1 MFHIHTFKK
10 CSLLITAIVAL
21 HSCKDVKAQ
30 QAVFTVQIVA
40 DDMCCKG
47 CAQKVAAQLYAAPGV
62 TSVQADVP
70 NRLVTVTAKASPK
83 LTVERLWQAVEHG
96 KGGPSKLVAPQA
108 TYILFRPESLPAEQ
122 RLPIGRYSLE
132 VKSMQNKDMA
142 QQIASQIYSLRDVQD
157 VGVDLEQRKLFVQ
170 SKYGAALSPWA
181 LAIAAERAQ
190 GKPVAVAGPFGVL
203 MIERSETAD
212 PTTAAKP
219 SYSQKQGEV
228 R

>member
-1 MFHIHTFKK
+1 MLHIQHFKK

-21 HSCKDVKAQ
+21 HCVKDVMAQ
-30 QAVFTVQIVA
+30 QNVFKVQIVA

-47 CAQKVAAQLYAAPGV
+47 CAQKVAAQLYSAPGV

-70 NRLVTVTAKASPK
+70 NRVVTVTAKASPK
-83 LTVERLWQAVEHG
+83 LTVERLWRAVEQG

-108 TYILFRPESLPAEQ
+108 TYVLFRPESLPPEQ

-132 VKSMQNKDMA
+132 VKSMHSKDVA
-142 QQIASQIYSLRDVQD
+142 QTIANQIYSLRDVQD

-170 SKYGAALSPWA
+170 SANGAVLSPWA

-190 GKPVAVAGPFGVL
+190 GEPVAIAGPFGVL
-203 MIERSETAD
+203 MIERSESAR

-219 SYSQKQGEV
+219 GYSQTQGEV